1 VSATEPDIVVQN
13 REELWWLLF
22 EAAQHEHMIMCEYLY
37 AGFSLKRDADE
48 GLTPDELAVVTQWRT
63 TLREI
68 AVQEMLHLALV
79 CNVTTAIG
87 AAPNLFRPNFPQRSG
102 YFPPTVQLALLPF
115 DEAGL
120 THFLYLE
127 RPEGMERVDAPG
139 FVPTAPPHDAM
150 EVSEVFPRMQ
160 DFATVGHLYRGME
173 RGLAAL
179 VERLGEGAVFVSPRR
194 AQCRPEELGW
204 PDLTEV
210 TDLASAH
217 AAIDRIIE
225 QGEGA
230 RGDWQNA
237 HYGRFL
243 QMWDEYQTLK
253 RANPSFQ
260 PARPVI
266 PAFAQQPFDIA
277 EAQTIITAPLT
288 TAVAELFAIAYEVVL
303 QTLTRFFTHTDETEQ
318 QLTALLTVA
327 IGTMTSVVAPLGAT
341 LTRMPVGDDHSG
353 ATCGPAFEMYYSAG
367 NFVPWREAAWA
378 LVTERVREMARRCR
392 LVAARPGAPEA
403 LRGIASAAADLV
415 AVLEPHIPAA
425 MLPRGS

>member
-1 VSATEPDIVVQN
+1 MTATEPAIVVQN

-22 EAAQHEHMIMCEYLY
+22 EAAQLEHMIMCQYLY
-37 AGFSLKRDADE
+37 AGFSLKRDDDE
-48 GLTPDELAVVTQWRT
+48 GLSHDELAVVTQWRA

-79 CNVTTAIG
+79 CNVTAAIG
-87 AAPNLFRPNFPQRSG
+87 AAPNLSRPNFPQRSG
-102 YFPPTVQLALLPF
+102 YFPPSVQLALLPF

-139 FVPTAPPHDAM
+139 FMPTAPPHEAVQLSD
-150 EVSEVFPRMQ
+150 VFPRVQ

-173 RGLAAL
+173 RGLDAL
-179 VERLGEGAVFVSPRR
+179 VERLGERAVFVSPKR

-230 RGDWQNA
+230 RGDWRDA

-243 QMWDEYQTLK
+243 QMWEQYQTLK
-253 RANPSFQ
+253 QANPSFQ
-260 PARPVI
+260 PARPVV
-266 PAFAQQPFDIA
+266 PAFTKQPYDITD
-277 EAQTIITAPLT
+277 AQTIITAPLT
-288 TAVAELFAIAYEVVL
+288 STVAELFAIAYEVVL
-303 QTLTRFFTHTDETEQ
+303 QTLTRFFTHTDETEE

-327 IGTMTSVVAPLGAT
+327 IGTMASVVAPLGAT
-341 LTRMPVGDDHSG
+341 LTRMPVGDDDSG
-353 ATCGPAFEMYYSAG
+353 ATCGPAFEMYYTIG

-378 LVTERVREMARRCR
+378 LLSERVREMGRRCR
-392 LVAARPGAPEA
+392 LVAAQPGAPPA
-403 LRGIASAAADLV
+403 LRGIATAAAGL
-415 AVLEPHIPAA
+415 AGVLEPHVPSEL
-425 MLPRGS
+425 LPRGR

>member
-1 VSATEPDIVVQN
+1 MTATEPDIIVQN

-22 EAAQHEHMIMCEYLY
+22 EAAQLEHMIMCQYLY

-48 GLTPDELAVVTQWRT
+48 GLTDDELAVVTQWRS
-63 TLREI
+63 TLRDI

-79 CNVTTAIG
+79 CNVTAAIG

-139 FVPTAPPHDAM
+139 FVPTAPPHEAI
-150 EVSEVFPRMQ
+150 ELSEVFPRMQ
-160 DFATVGHLYRGME
+160 DFNTVGHLYRGME
-173 RGLAAL
+173 QGLDSL
-179 VERLGEGAVFVSPRR
+179 VERLGEGAVFVSPKR

-243 QMWDEYQTLK
+243 QMWEEYQALK
-253 RANPSFQ
+253 AANPSFS

-266 PAFAQQPFDIA
+266 PAFTRQPYDLD
-277 EAQTIITAPLT
+277 EPQTVITTPLT
-288 TAVAELFAIAYEVVL
+288 NAVAELFAIAYEVVL
-303 QTLTRFFTHTDETEQ
+303 QTLTRFFTHTDETEE

-327 IGTMTSVVAPLGAT
+327 IGAMATVVAPLGET
-341 LTRMPVGDDHSG
+341 LTRMPIGDDSG
-353 ATCGPAFEMYYSAG
+353 ATCGPAFEMYYAGG

-378 LVTERVREMARRCR
+378 LVAERVREMARRCR
-392 LVAARPGAPEA
+392 LVAALPGAPYA
-403 LRGIASAAADLV
+403 LRAVATSAAELV
-415 AVLEPHIPAA
+415 GVLEAHVPPAL
-425 MLPRGS
+425 LPKTR

>member
-1 VSATEPDIVVQN
+1 MTATEPVIVVQN

-22 EAAQHEHMIMCEYLY
+22 EAAQLEHMIMCQYLY

-48 GLTPDELAVVTQWRT
+48 GLTSDELSVVSTWRA

-79 CNVTTAIG
+79 CNVTAAIG
-87 AAPNLFRPNFPQRSG
+87 AAPNLSRPNFPQRSG

-139 FVPTAPPHDAM
+139 FVPVAPPHEAVQLSD
-150 EVSEVFPRMQ
+150 VFPRMQ
-160 DFATVGHLYRGME
+160 DFNTVGHLYRGME
-173 RGLAAL
+173 QGLDSL

-194 AQCRPEELGW
+194 AQSRPEELGW
-204 PDLTEV
+204 PELTEV

-217 AAIDRIIE
+217 AALDRIIE

-230 RGDWQNA
+230 RGNWQAA

-243 QMWDEYQTLK
+243 QMWEEYQTLK
-253 RANPSFQ
+253 SANPSFQ

-266 PAFAQQPFDIA
+266 PAFAKQPYDIVDPQA
-277 EAQTIITAPLT
+277 IITEPHT
-288 TAVAELFAIAYEVVL
+288 SSVAELFDIAYEVVL
-303 QTLTRFFTHTDETEQ
+303 QTLTRFFTHTDETEE

-327 IGTMTSVVAPLGAT
+327 IGTMVSVLAPLGAT
-341 LTRMPVGDDHSG
+341 LTRMPVGEDHAG
-353 ATCGPAFEMYYSAG
+353 ATCGPAFEMYYAIG

-378 LVTERVREMARRCR
+378 LITERVREMAWRCR

-403 LRGIASAAADLV
+403 LRGIATSAADLV
-415 AVLEPHIPAA
+415 GVLEAHVPLRL
-425 MLPRGS
+425 LPRSR